1 MRISDWSSDVCSSDL
16 AIFRLCRA
24 GKGEA
29 KIGFIAFN
37 WRGMK
42 ISRLPEKLRCGRCRE
57 TGHRDCCQGQI
68 PGHPVDV
75 HNCPSGHYCHYSS
88 ASESTSSSVLAATLL
103 LSDVSA
109 VEGAGAAPGARSE
122 EHTSELQSLMRISYA
137 VFCLKKKT
145 LSTFEHNVRWRLTH
159 LTCTN
164 ICQLS

>member
-1 MRISDWSSDVCSSDL
+1 MMSDHRVVVAECQQSGFKLALQRCHVQTCPHAPKKRR

-88 ASESTSSSVLAATLL
+88 ASESPSYSVLAATLL

-109 VEGAGAAPGARSE
+109 DR
-122 EHTSELQSLMRISYA
+122 
-137 VFCLKKKT
+137 K
-145 LSTFEHNVRWRLTH
+145 STRL
-159 LTCTN
+159 
-164 ICQLS
+164 